1 MNILVADTDP
11 LTPTT
16 VQSGNAKHSRK
27 DNLKILHFVTGGFS
41 GATQVAI
48 DLCLAA
54 QRSGDM
60 QVKLVLRRKRNTD
73 TARVQTLIDQGL
85 DVRVVPGWSHLA
97 TIFALYQQARQYRPD
112 ILVAHGFSE
121 HLWGRYAGLLAKVPH
136 LVHVEHN
143 SRERYNW
150 SRLLQARWLARYT
163 DAIVGVSEGV
173 RVALLQN
180 GFPSE
185 RCFAIPN
192 GIELKRFEEVSQH
205 PWLNRTPHIIMASR
219 FARQKDHGTLIDA
232 LALLKKDGLTPSLAF
247 AGLGKSSLIKK
258 AKEKVRIAGLQNQV
272 KFLGHVHELPKLL
285 MQNQIFVLSTHY
297 EGMPLALVE
306 AMAAGC
312 ACIATDVI
320 GVRGVID
327 NEVNGLL
334 VSENDAQALAS
345 ALVKLL
351 TNPLMSARLSQ
362 AAQHKAIS
370 QYSLAHMKEC
380 YTELFSNIAINEN

>member
-1 MNILVADTDP
+1 VNILVADTDQ

-60 QVKLVLRRKRNTD
+60 QVMLVLRRKRNTD
-73 TARVQTLIDQGL
+73 SARVQALIDQGL

-97 TIFALYQQARQYRPD
+97 TIFALYQLARQYHPD

-143 SRERYNW
+143 SRERYNFW
-150 SRLLQARWLARYT
+150 RLWQAKWLAKRT
-163 DAIVGVSEGV
+163 AAIVGVSEGV
-173 RVALLQN
+173 RDALVER
-180 GFPSE
+180 GFPVKK
-185 RCFAIPN
+185 CIAIPN
-192 GIELKRFEEVSQH
+192 GVE
-205 PWLNRTPHIIMASR
+205 LNRFKTADHMPWSHRSAGIIMASR
-219 FARQKDHGTLIDA
+219 FARQKDQGTLIQALQLLKHDA
-232 LALLKKDGLTPSLAF
+232 LQPSLSL
-247 AGLGKSSLIKK
+247 AGGGKTSLIKK
-258 AKEKVRIAGLQNQV
+258 IKRQVKVGQLENQV
-272 KFLGHVHELPKLL
+272 LFLGQVHDLPQKL
-285 MQNQIFVLSTHY
+285 MKHQIFVLSTHY

-312 ACIATDVI
+312 ACIATNVV

-327 NEVNGLL
+327 NGLNGLL
-334 VSENDAQALAS
+334 VQENDPYAMAMALTSLLKNPDAAKKLGAKAREK
-345 ALVKLL
+345 ALNLYSMEKMQ
-351 TNPLMSARLSQ
+351 N
-362 AAQHKAIS
+362 
-370 QYSLAHMKEC
+370 QYA
-380 YTELFSNIAINEN
+380 ELFHGLLKNT